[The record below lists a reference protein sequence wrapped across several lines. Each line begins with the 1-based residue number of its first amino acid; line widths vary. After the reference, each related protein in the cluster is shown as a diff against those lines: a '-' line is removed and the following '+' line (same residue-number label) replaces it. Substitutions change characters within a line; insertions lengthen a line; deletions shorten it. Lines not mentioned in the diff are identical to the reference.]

1 MVDQVMDVRLVEV
14 DADNWRACAALRV
27 TGEQRR
33 WVADVTYYL
42 CLCTYGGTWHPLAIQ
57 LENDV
62 VGFLMWGVDDDHSR
76 WIGGLLVDAAHQRHG
91 VGRAAVIE
99 AIRLLIAQPDCAGIA
114 LSYQPANHAA
124 RSLYGA
130 LGFSDTGETAEDG
143 SELVSRLRLHDA
155 QALVNIEGSSTEP

>member
-1 MVDQVMDVRLVEV
+1 MMDVRLVEV

-27 TGEQRR
+27 AEEQRR

-114 LSYQPANHAA
+114 LSCHPANHAA

-130 LGFSDTGETAEDG
+130 LGFADTGETADDG
-143 SELVSRLRLHDA
+143 SELVSRLRLDDA
-155 QALVNIEGSSTEP
+155 QALAITEGSDTDP